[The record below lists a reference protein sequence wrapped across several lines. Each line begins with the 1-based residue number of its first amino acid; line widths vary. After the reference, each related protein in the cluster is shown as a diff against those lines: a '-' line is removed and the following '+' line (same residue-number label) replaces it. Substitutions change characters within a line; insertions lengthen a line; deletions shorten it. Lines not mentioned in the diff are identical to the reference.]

1 MGSPDILLS
10 EASQSA
16 SANQTKNT
24 ISLHLNNMNFSKMKR
39 NLSSPRIGNN
49 SATLMSEHPRRL
61 SIQENIAKMR
71 RSLSS
76 LKLTT
81 SKSSGEGWDLFGIVI
96 DKDLLENVLIN
107 HYEDPS
113 IKVIFF
119 SLLLLF
125 NCIFFRL

>member
-1 MGSPDILLS
+1 
-10 EASQSA
+10 
-16 SANQTKNT
+16 
-24 ISLHLNNMNFSKMKR
+24 MKR

-113 IKVIFF
+113 IKVISFPFFF
-119 SLLLLF
+119 SLIAYF
-125 NCIFFRL
+125 SGYKANNE